1 MAKRKRPPTE
11 SQLTVR
17 STTAFAR
24 RQRTEGD
31 GDEPAPAPPDKV
43 ADGSG
48 PTKASD
54 RAADAGTVG
63 PVADTDAS
71 SVAGAPAAAPAPA
84 KSADPAAAKA
94 AEAAPAKAD
103 AAKPADPAPAAAAAA
118 PAPAPAAAA
127 APPAAAPPA
136 AAPPAAAS
144 TSAVAPFPLMPDPGS
159 IPAGDPGDSRSLRH
173 GSDFVLVYRIAN
185 IVVSRFGAVG
195 RRGQFRVVEYPTT
208 TYAANA
214 YARECSRWVGEG
226 YSDYREP

>member
-63 PVADTDAS
+63 PVAEPDAP
-71 SVAGAPAAAPAPA
+71 SVAGATAAAPAP
-84 KSADPAAAKA
+84 
-94 AEAAPAKAD
+94 
-103 AAKPADPAPAAAAAA
+103 AKPADPAPAKAADPAPVKAADPAPAKAADPAPVKAADPAPAEPAEPAAA
-118 PAPAPAAAA
+118 PAAA
-127 APPAAAPPA
+127 
-136 AAPPAAAS
+136 
-144 TSAVAPFPLMPDPGS
+144 APFPLMPDPS
-159 IPAGDPGDSRSLRH
+159 QIPAGDPDDPADAPGLVPPGDSRSLRR
-173 GSDFVLVYRIAN
+173 GSDFVLVYRLAN
-185 IVVSRFGAVG
+185 IVVSRFGAIG